1 MVVRQIAHLKLPLP
15 RAIGFKICKS
25 LQYPAHYSN
34 LPSQSVIALDD
45 FESPAAMGKYLRD
58 LVKDKVR

>member
-1 MVVRQIAHLKLPLP
+1 MQAIVSDICESLPYNF
-15 RAIGFKICKS
+15 R
-25 LQYPAHYSN
+25 YSN